1 MTVRVWV
8 PEVWD
13 IVSLDAGPEWS
24 VARLKSEALERAT
37 GRAPDGEAYEVK
49 FRGALVLDESATLS
63 ALGAPDN
70 ASFIVLHA
78 RRLPAK

>member
-1 MTVRVWV
+1 MMVRVWV

-13 IVSLDAGPEWS
+13 IVSLDASPEWS
-24 VARLKSEALERAT
+24 VARLKVAALEQAT
-37 GRAPDGEAYEVK
+37 GREPDSEVYEVK
-49 FRGALVLDESATLS
+49 FRGARVLDESATLG

-78 RRLPAK
+78 HRLPAR

>member
-13 IVSLDAGPEWS
+13 IVSLDASPEWS
-24 VARLKSEALERAT
+24 VARLKTEALEQAT
-37 GRAPDGEAYEVK
+37 GREPDGAAYAVK
-49 FRGALVLDESATLS
+49 FRGARVLDESATLG

-78 RRLPAK
+78 RRLPAR

>member
-13 IVSLDAGPEWS
+13 IVSLNASPEWS
-24 VARLKSEALERAT
+24 VARLKAAALEQAT
-37 GRAPDGEAYEVK
+37 GRRPDGETYEVK
-49 FRGALVLDESATLS
+49 FRGALVLDESATLG
-63 ALGAPDN
+63 ALGAPHN

-78 RRLPAK
+78 RRLPAR

>member
-13 IVSLDAGPEWS
+13 IVSLDASPEWS

-49 FRGALVLDESATLS
+49 FRGARVLDESATLS

-70 ASFIVLHA
+70 ASFIVLPATRRPA
-78 RRLPAK
+78 R